1 MNNESDVENDDV
13 VVIEERDKRSYL
25 YIIIAGLLGAA
36 LGGLIGSSLT
46 SSKWQEAYHG
56 LETKYQELVEEKK
69 QLTDE
74 VEDKVA
80 QVDAEIQA
88 KLTKAIDEKKHT
100 FDETIKSLNA
110 QVAELE
116 KMNLSLE
123 EQLNEQK
130 QNIAQAT
137 QENRKLNRQAD
148 MQATMFERS
157 RELFQQELKVKQ
169 ELEALEKERD
179 DLQPK
184 LKQLKADCDLY
195 LAGTSWEAKSDAC
208 DKQDEANSRLS
219 HVNQMIRVHQMDLKQ
234 IKALAS
240 ELGL

>member
-1 MNNESDVENDDV
+1 M
-13 VVIEERDKRSYL
+13 
-25 YIIIAGLLGAA
+25 
-36 LGGLIGSSLT
+36 
-46 SSKWQEAYHG
+46 
-56 LETKYQELVEEKK
+56 EEKK

-88 KLTKAIDEKKHT
+88 KLTKAINEKKHT
-100 FDETIKSLNA
+100 FDETIKTLND

-116 KMNLSLE
+116 KVNLSLE

-157 RELFQQELKVKQ
+157 ESYFSRSLK
-169 ELEALEKERD
+169 
-179 DLQPK
+179 
-184 LKQLKADCDLY
+184 
-195 LAGTSWEAKSDAC
+195 
-208 DKQDEANSRLS
+208 
-219 HVNQMIRVHQMDLKQ
+219 
-234 IKALAS
+234 
-240 ELGL
+240 

>member
-46 SSKWQEAYHG
+46 SSKWQEAYYG

-100 FDETIKSLNA
+100 FDETIKSLND

-116 KMNLSLE
+116 KVNLSLE

>member
-56 LETKYQELVEEKK
+56 LETKYQQLVEEKK

-88 KLTKAIDEKKHT
+88 KLTKAINEKKHT
-100 FDETIKSLNA
+100 FDETIKSLND

-116 KMNLSLE
+116 KVNLSLE

>member
-1 MNNESDVENDDV
+1 MNNESNVENDDV

-56 LETKYQELVEEKK
+56 LETKYQQLVEEKK

-88 KLTKAIDEKKHT
+88 KLTKAINEKKHT
-100 FDETIKSLNA
+100 FDETIKSLND

-116 KMNLSLE
+116 KVNLSLE

>member
-74 VEDKVA
+74 VEDKLT

-100 FDETIKSLNA
+100 FDETIKSLND

-116 KMNLSLE
+116 KVNLSLE
-123 EQLNEQK
+123 EQLNEEK

>member
-80 QVDAEIQA
+80 RVDAEIQA

-100 FDETIKSLNA
+100 FDETIKSLND

-116 KMNLSLE
+116 KVNLSLE

-130 QNIAQAT
+130 QSIAQTT

-195 LAGTSWEAKSDAC
+195 LEGTSWEAKSDAC

>member
-13 VVIEERDKRSYL
+13 VVIEEREISGATH
-25 YIIIAGLLGAA
+25 IIIAGLLGAA

-56 LETKYQELVEEKK
+56 LETKYQQLVEEKK

-88 KLTKAIDEKKHT
+88 KLTKAINEKKHT
-100 FDETIKSLNA
+100 FDETIKSLND

-116 KMNLSLE
+116 KVNLSLE

-157 RELFQQELKVKQ
+157 RELFQQELESQ
-169 ELEALEKERD
+169 
-179 DLQPK
+179 
-184 LKQLKADCDLY
+184 
-195 LAGTSWEAKSDAC
+195 AGARSIGKRA
-208 DKQDEANSRLS
+208 
-219 HVNQMIRVHQMDLKQ
+219 
-234 IKALAS
+234 
-240 ELGL
+240 

>member
-80 QVDAEIQA
+80 RVDAEIQA

-100 FDETIKSLNA
+100 FEETIKSLND

-116 KMNLSLE
+116 KVNLSLE

-130 QNIAQAT
+130 QNIAQTT